1 MATDGCDPGIFICD
15 VVKTYSDTCRNCGP
29 GENYNGV
36 RKSQAYND
44 LAQTLHW
51 RPTLQR
57 SCGTVVTFE
66 CGSSAIICLDI
77 FNGERLEEV
86 LENGRQIVFQ
96 YSGEISLPLITHNYS
111 QLLTHRNCCAG
122 VTKKFANFWTPIYR
136 EQRAKVLLQNIQ
148 HNHLTH
154 TSHYPFP
161 PLTLPPPSIGPTSD
175 ARRP

>member
-1 MATDGCDPGIFICD
+1 MSLHLVRSNFLDKQTFNGPDIATDICDPGIFICD

-36 RKSQAYND
+36 RKSQAYKD

-66 CGSSAIICLDI
+66 CGSSAIICLEI
-77 FNGERLEEV
+77 FNGERPEEL

-111 QLLTHRNCCAG
+111 HIEIAAQVSQKNSQTFGLPFIASS
-122 VTKKFANFWTPIYR
+122 
-136 EQRAKVLLQNIQ
+136 EQRYSY
-148 HNHLTH
+148 T
-154 TSHYPFP
+154 TSN
-161 PLTLPPPSIGPTSD
+161 TII
-175 ARRP
+175 